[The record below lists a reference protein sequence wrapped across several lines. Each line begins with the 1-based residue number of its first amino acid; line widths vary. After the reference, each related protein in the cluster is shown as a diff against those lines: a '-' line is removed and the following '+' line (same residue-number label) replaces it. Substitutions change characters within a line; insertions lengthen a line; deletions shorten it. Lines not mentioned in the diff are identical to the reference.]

1 MKYKKSEYVPRLIDR
16 KIDTY
21 LSVFGA
27 ICIDG
32 PKWCGKTWTSTN
44 HTKTQTY
51 IDEYNNQ
58 EIALLDPKAIFV
70 DIEKRPQ
77 LIDEWHFVPELWD
90 AVRREC
96 DKSPIKGN
104 FILTGST
111 TLSKKE
117 QKKKIKHSGTGRIA
131 NLKMYTMSLYEA
143 SFSTGEASIMD
154 MYNGT
159 QKTKAINKAELKT
172 IAKYIIQGGWPENIK
187 VDEDKIH
194 LIPQNYIQSVVE
206 KDIGQNKKI
215 DTNKM
220 YMLLRS
226 LARNETAIIGNSTL
240 LKDIIDNENEQN
252 NILSSRDTIYKY
264 LEDLDRLHLIEN
276 QLAYS
281 ENYRSRERIGK
292 NPKRHFTDP
301 SLACACLNLTADKLM
316 NDIKTFGFM
325 FEALVERDLRIY
337 MDYLDGR
344 LLHFRDNVTGLEVDA
359 ILEFPD
365 GEYAAVEIKLGSQRV
380 NEAIQNLTKFSQNM
394 TKAPKFMCVII
405 GVGNFIYKDK
415 QSGIY
420 VVPITTL
427 KP

>member
-96 DKSPIKGN
+96 DNRPIKGN

-252 NILSSRDTIYKY
+252 NILSSRDTIYEY

>member
-96 DKSPIKGN
+96 DNSPIKGN

-206 KDIGQNKKI
+206 KDISQNKKI

>member
-1 MKYKKSEYVPRLIDR
+1 MKYIKSEYVPRLIDQ

-77 LIDEWHFVPELWD
+77 LIDEWHLVPELWD

-96 DKSPIKGN
+96 DNSSIKGN

-143 SFSTGEASIMD
+143 NFSTGEASIMD

-159 QKTKAINKAELKT
+159 QKTKAINKPELKT

-194 LIPQNYIQSVVE
+194 LIPQNYIQSVIE
-206 KDIGQNKKI
+206 KDIGQSKKI

-240 LKDIIDNENEQN
+240 LKDIIENENEQN
-252 NILSSRDTIYKY
+252 NTLSSRDTIYEY

-365 GEYAAVEIKLGSQRV
+365 GEYAAVEIKLGSQKV
-380 NEAIQNLTKFSQNM
+380 NEAIQNLTKFSKNM

>member
-96 DKSPIKGN
+96 DNSPIKGN

-281 ENYRSRERIGK
+281 ENYRSRERTGK
-292 NPKRHFTDP
+292 DPKMHFTDP

>member
-96 DKSPIKGN
+96 DNSPIKGN